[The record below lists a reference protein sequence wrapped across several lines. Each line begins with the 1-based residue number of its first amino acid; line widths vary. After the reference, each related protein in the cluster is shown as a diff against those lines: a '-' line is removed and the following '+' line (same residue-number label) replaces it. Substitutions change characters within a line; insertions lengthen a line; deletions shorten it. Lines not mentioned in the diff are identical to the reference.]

1 MVKQMIT
8 ELTIGAINPG
18 YGGLPIGVAAALGGA
33 TLAWHAHTG
42 QGADCPGRTVMRY
55 HHPHAGAHV
64 VIDAIPPMV
73 DVLTVNG
80 YDDGLVS
87 AGALIGAGY
96 KPPLVI
102 VETESRRSAAVP
114 ICAQLRS
121 RGYRA
126 AWQTVRASDVGA
138 PHRRPRVYV
147 IAVRNDCPTPGV
159 NPAYLDADR
168 CTGALWPTPE
178 VDDTR
183 LIETA
188 YQWALDDLA
197 GHPDKGRTRAL
208 EHWAKITGEP
218 YPYPLYTTPM
228 PGTQG
233 SATLTFVEWMMGL
246 PIGYV
251 STPSLPL
258 TRADRMMLLQTGT
271 VPLQAAH
278 AVAVGLTQM
287 GDQ

>member
-1 MVKQMIT
+1 MTT
-8 ELTIGAINPG
+8 ELAIGAINPG

-33 TLAWHAHTG
+33 QLAWHAHPD
-42 QGADCPGRTVMRY
+42 QPFDYAGRVIMRY
-55 HHPHAGAHV
+55 HHPRTGAYTSV
-64 VIDAIPPMV
+64 DAPPMV
-73 DVLTVNG
+73 DVLTING
-80 YDDGLVS
+80 FADWLTTG
-87 AGALIGAGY
+87 GALIGGGY

-102 VETESRRSAAVP
+102 VEVSATRAKARP
-114 ICAQLRS
+114 ICEYLNA

-126 AWQTVRASDVGA
+126 AWRVVRAYDVGA
-138 PHRRPRVYV
+138 PHVRYRAYV
-147 IAVRNDCPTPGV
+147 IAVRKDCAAPAVND
-159 NPAYLDADR
+159 AYLDADR
-168 CTGALWPTPE
+168 SSGALWPTPDLDSTLL
-178 VDDTR
+178 V
-183 LIETA
+183 ETA

-208 EHWAKITGEP
+208 EHWAKVTGEP

-233 SATLTFVEWMMGL
+233 SATLAFIEWMMGL

-258 TRADRMMLLQTGT
+258 TRADRMHLLQTGT

-278 AVAVGLTQM
+278 AVAVGLAQM
-287 GDQ
+287 GEQ